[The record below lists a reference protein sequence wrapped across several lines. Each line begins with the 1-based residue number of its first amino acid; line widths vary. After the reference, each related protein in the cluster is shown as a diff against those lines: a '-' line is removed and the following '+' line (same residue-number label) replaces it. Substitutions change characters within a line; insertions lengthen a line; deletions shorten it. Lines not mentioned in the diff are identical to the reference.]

1 MQMLDFPGFS
11 ISGAHPDDD
20 TQVGKELGISMSQI
34 PVLIQSWNLGLTH
47 WLRFAEPLQNYH
59 EVPSIELI
67 TRIAVLL
74 AGPCR
79 QSSQTD

>member
-34 PVLIQSWNLGLTH
+34 PSLIQSWN
-47 WLRFAEPLQNYH
+47 
-59 EVPSIELI
+59 SELPKI
-67 TRIAVLL
+67 QFRGKL
-74 AGPCR
+74 CM
-79 QSSQTD
+79 